1 VVGVILTGSLDDGT
15 AGLLAV
21 KQCGGI
27 AIVQDPDEALYP
39 SMPQSALA
47 HVKVDYTL
55 PIPKIGSL
63 LTRLANEQ
71 VPEEGSYPM
80 SEDMEREIK
89 LTEMDTDLDTISSN
103 GRNGT
108 PSVYSCPECGGVLW
122 EVHDGELLRFRC
134 RVGHAFSV
142 ESVLAAQSDQLE
154 EALWVALKTLEEN
167 ASLSR
172 RMAKQARARGQE
184 WLARNFEEKLHQAE
198 QHALTIQQVLQRDK
212 VILPTEAESNQGE

>member
-1 VVGVILTGSLDDGT
+1 VILTGSLDDGT

-21 KQCGGI
+21 KQRGGI

-55 PIPKIGSL
+55 PISEMGSL
-63 LTRLANEQ
+63 LTGLANEQ

-142 ESVLAAQSDQLE
+142 ESVLAAQSEQLE
-154 EALWVALKTLEEN
+154 EALWTALKTLEEN

-184 WLARNFEEKLHQAE
+184 WLARNFEEKLHHAE
-198 QHALTIQQVLQRDK
+198 QHALTIQQILQKDK
-212 VILPTEAESNQGE
+212 VILPTEVEPNQGQ